1 MLLLNT
7 GGPKSKPA
15 ELKRGGHNLH
25 SHFSCSS
32 LIHEVYFDRTDI
44 DNGGGRRRKRERKD
58 RVVRGGEGY
67 NRLLMADENRLS
79 EIADILLKSQI
90 GFILK

>member
-1 MLLLNT
+1 M
-7 GGPKSKPA
+7 K
-15 ELKRGGHNLH
+15 
-25 SHFSCSS
+25 
-32 LIHEVYFDRTDI
+32 VYFDRTDI

-79 EIADILLKSQI
+79 EIADILLKVL
-90 GFILK
+90 F